1 MVASM
6 AGVMVLQKA
15 EKMDAEMV
23 ALSVEKSDILMVDRM
38 VVKLV
43 EYWVDMRALLLEG

>member
-23 ALSVEKSDILMVDRM
+23 VLSVEK
-38 VVKLV
+38 
-43 EYWVDMRALLLEG
+43 WAGG

>member
-6 AGVMVLQKA
+6 VGEMVLQKA

-38 VVKLV
+38 VVKWVEHWVEKRAVLLV
-43 EYWVDMRALLLEG
+43 G